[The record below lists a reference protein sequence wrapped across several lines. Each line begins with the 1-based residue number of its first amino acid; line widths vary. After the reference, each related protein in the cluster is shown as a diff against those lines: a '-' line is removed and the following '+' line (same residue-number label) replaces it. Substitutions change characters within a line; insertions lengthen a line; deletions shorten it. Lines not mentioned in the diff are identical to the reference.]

1 MLNGGKLIAT
11 HEGRYFQTSNGL
23 ALGPGMFVKG
33 LEYAADCTAHV
44 VGKPSSDFFR
54 GALDNTDR
62 SFRSSNDW
70 RCKLFFY
77 LILSIRT
84 LKQSADFCMDKMS
97 ILREG

>member
-1 MLNGGKLIAT
+1 MLTTKFFTQRRILLNGGKLIAT

-54 GALDNTDR
+54 GALDNTDP
-62 SFRSSNDW
+62 SEAVMIGDVS
-70 RCKLFFY
+70 CFF
-77 LILSIRT
+77 I
-84 LKQSADFCMDKMS
+84 
-97 ILREG
+97 